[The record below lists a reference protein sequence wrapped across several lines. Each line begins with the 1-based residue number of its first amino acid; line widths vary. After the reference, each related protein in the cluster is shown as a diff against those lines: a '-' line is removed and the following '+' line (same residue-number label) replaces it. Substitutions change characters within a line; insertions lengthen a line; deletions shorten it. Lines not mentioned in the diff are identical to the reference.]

1 MKDVLFLIADSW
13 KSIKS
18 STVTSSLYNDLRVG
32 SHGDEKDTHTDQR
45 VTTLITGDCR
55 QLGLGHIVK
64 AEIDVWLNWHNDI
77 GTEALSDDQIINIIT
92 DERRENIDDADDKSD
107 ADTPWSPH

>member
-1 MKDVLFLIADSW
+1 MVSSYTEQNVINYQDTHSKNVLFIIADSW

-64 AEIDVWLNWHNDI
+64 PEIDVCLN
-77 GTEALSDDQIINIIT
+77 
-92 DERRENIDDADDKSD
+92 
-107 ADTPWSPH
+107 